1 MAAISMAA
9 GGDIEGL
16 ARLHT
21 NNVNLNDGDYD
32 LRTPLHLASAGGQIE
47 VVKFLLKCKVN
58 INLKDRWG
66 ATPLNDASTNEMK
79 LFL

>member
-9 GGDIEGL
+9 GGDLEGL

-21 NNVNLNDGDYD
+21 NNVNLSDGDYD

-47 VVKFLLKCKVN
+47 VVKFLLKVGVD
-58 INLKDRWG
+58 INPNDRWG
-66 ATPLNDASTNEMK
+66 ATPLNDATTKEM
-79 LFL
+79 